1 MGEVYFDDED
11 DASELVAGL
20 RAEGYSTTLRREAF
34 AGEEDW
40 DDRAWVLVVEPFDD
54 RVVEMVDV
62 YGGWM
67 PGDLHVPPASAPSLP
82 QQPVRLKREPP
93 RDV

>member
-11 DASELVAGL
+11 DAAELVAAL
-20 RAEGYSTTLRREAF
+20 EAEGYSSTLRREAF

-40 DDRAWVLVVEPFDD
+40 DDRAWVLQVEPFDG

-62 YGGWM
+62 YGGWL
-67 PGDLHVPPASAPSLP
+67 PGDPQAPRSDPPPLP
-82 QQPVRLKREPP
+82 GSP
-93 RDV
+93 RR